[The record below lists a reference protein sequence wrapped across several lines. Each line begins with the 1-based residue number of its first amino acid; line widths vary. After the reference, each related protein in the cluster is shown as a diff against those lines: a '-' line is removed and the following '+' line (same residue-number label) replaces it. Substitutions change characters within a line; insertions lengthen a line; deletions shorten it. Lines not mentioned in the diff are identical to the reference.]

1 MRSLP
6 PARNQLRIRCRCRL
20 VATRFHSGSLWR
32 QDFILSLLQVEN
44 LQPQGKTCSH
54 GLKICA
60 KGLGRSSFRTHSYL
74 ASAFAVYRAIATA
87 FSSSLIS
94 FLKPCPLGAIAKTC
108 CRSVT
113 SMSRKDRSE
122 KSCVLSLLWVH
133 IFPCGCEFSTCTSP
147 TRWNLVATGRRRGE
161 RNMGS
166 RQGCFELWPQV
177 FPCGC
182 EFSTCTC
189 LRHDGNLV
197 ATRDT
202 MNSCHRSG
210 TPCPSRKYPRDSAE
224 EAFSEGSFSHWE
236 KGHQNCKSLVRR
248 LWIHRWNDRTRQSG
262 VRSTRKNWGFSK

>member
-6 PARNQLRIRCRCRL
+6 PARNQLRISCRCRL
-20 VATRFHSGSLWR
+20 MATRFHSGSLWR

-54 GLKICA
+54 GLKMCA

-133 IFPCGCEFSTCTSP
+133 IFPCGCEVFNLHFSDKMESC
-147 TRWNLVATGRRRGE
+147 RHREKKRGE
-161 RNMGS
+161 
-166 RQGCFELWPQV
+166 
-177 FPCGC
+177 
-182 EFSTCTC
+182 
-189 LRHDGNLV
+189 
-197 ATRDT
+197 
-202 MNSCHRSG
+202 
-210 TPCPSRKYPRDSAE
+210 KYGIEPGL
-224 EAFSEGSFSHWE
+224 F
-236 KGHQNCKSLVRR
+236 
-248 LWIHRWNDRTRQSG
+248 
-262 VRSTRKNWGFSK
+262 